1 VSASVDVVIIGA
13 GHSGL
18 AMSHVLAARGI
29 EHVLLERSGVAN
41 AWRTERWDS
50 LRLLTPN
57 WMTRL
62 PGLDY
67 QGDDP
72 HGYMSAID
80 VADLLSAYAAR
91 GPAPVHTGTTVTR
104 ASPIDGGW
112 HVETNRGPWRC
123 RALVIASGAFSRPVV
138 PALAALVPP
147 GIEQLTAHSYRNPR
161 QLAPG
166 GVLVVGG
173 SASGLQLA
181 QEIRRS
187 GRDVTLAVGEH
198 VRLPRV
204 YRGRDVQW
212 WMLASGVLDERI
224 EDADDPVRARHVPS
238 PQLAGSAE
246 RASLDLNGLRLEG
259 VRIVGRLMGVRGGQ
273 AQFSGSL
280 HNVCALADLKMNRLL
295 DRLDAWA
302 LPAGVAD
309 DTLPPHRFEPTA
321 LDARPL
327 LSLDLA
333 REVSSVVWATGLRPD
348 HRWLD
353 APVFDRHGDI
363 RHHGGIVDGAEGLV
377 VLGLP
382 FLRRRKSSFIH
393 GAGDDA
399 RELAAHVQAHLDRAA
414 RRPAPSAR
422 TPSRSP
428 AVAAAS
434 SGL

>member
-29 EHVLLERSGVAN
+29 EHVLLERGGVAN

-57 WMTRL
+57 WMTQL
-62 PGLDY
+62 PGRQY
-67 QGDDP
+67 EGDDP
-72 HGYMSAID
+72 HGYMGAMD
-80 VADLLSAYAAR
+80 VADLLSAYAAQ

-104 ASPIDGGW
+104 ASPIDRGW
-112 HVETNRGPWRC
+112 HVETNHGPWRC
-123 RALVIASGAFSRPVV
+123 RAVVIASGAFSRPVV
-138 PALAALVPP
+138 PALAALVPR
-147 GIEQLTAHSYRNPR
+147 GIGQLTAHSYRNPR

-166 GVLVVGG
+166 GVLVVGA

-259 VRIVGRLMGVRGGQ
+259 VRVVGRLVGVRGGQ

-280 HNVCALADLKMNRLL
+280 NNVCALADLKMNRLL

-302 LPAGVAD
+302 LASGVAD
-309 DTLPPHRFEPTA
+309 DMLPPHRFAPTA

-327 LSLDLA
+327 LSLDLE
-333 REVSSVVWATGLRPD
+333 REVRTVVWATGLRPD

-353 APVFDRHGDI
+353 APVFDRHGHI

-399 RELAAHVQAHLDRAA
+399 RELAAHVQAQLDRAA
-414 RRPAPSAR
+414 RRPAPPPRAAPSCLSAM
-422 TPSRSP
+422 
-428 AVAAAS
+428 AAS
-434 SGL
+434 STP